1 MAQDELALRQL
12 LAQRRRE
19 RGHPRLRL
27 PVPLVHR
34 VQILV
39 VDVDPVE
46 LVREHE
52 LRHRVCG
59 GGRVGPGRGRLV
71 RLAERGHDDVDA
83 CFLVCS
89 LRGSALRG
97 REGRVCRGLVGRAF
111 QRKER
116 EGDDVPAL

>member
-27 PVPLVHR
+27 PVALVHR
-34 VQILV
+34 VQVLV
-39 VDVDPVE
+39 VDVDSVE

-52 LRHRVCG
+52 LRHRVRG
-59 GGRVGPGRGRLV
+59 GGRVGPGRGGLV
-71 RLAERGHDDVDA
+71 RLTERGHDDVDA

-89 LRGSALRG
+89 LRGRALRG
-97 REGRVCRGLVGRAF
+97 WEGSVCRRLVSGTL
-111 QRKER
+111 QGEER
-116 EGDDVPAL
+116 ECDDVPTL